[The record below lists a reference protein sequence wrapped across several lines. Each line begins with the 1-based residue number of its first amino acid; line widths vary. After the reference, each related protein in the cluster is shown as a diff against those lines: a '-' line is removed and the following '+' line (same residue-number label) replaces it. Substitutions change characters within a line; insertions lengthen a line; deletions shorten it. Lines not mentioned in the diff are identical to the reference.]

1 MKRIRLILTSLS
13 DMEMLTLEGS
23 PNVLVCAS
31 RFVIDDRREGSGVRT
46 EGAARGPVE
55 VPQLAGK
62 RR

>member
-31 RFVIDDRREGSGVRT
+31 RFVIDDRREGSMVRSQVL
-46 EGAARGPVE
+46 ES
-55 VPQLAGK
+55 GK
-62 RR
+62 TGSIGKK